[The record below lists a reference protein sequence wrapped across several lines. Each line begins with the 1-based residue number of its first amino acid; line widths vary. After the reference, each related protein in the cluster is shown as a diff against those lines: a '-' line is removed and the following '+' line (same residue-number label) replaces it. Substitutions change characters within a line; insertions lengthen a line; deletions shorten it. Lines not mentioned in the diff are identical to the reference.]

1 MPAGITTIT
10 LSGTYLRGNLTPAA
24 GSVTFVPSTTVADPS
39 GPAIVATGIV
49 SCPLDATGSFS
60 TTLAATDDVATSPS
74 GWLYTVVEQID
85 GTVRSYQI
93 TLPHAAPTV
102 NIASLSPAST
112 VPLSFSYAT
121 TAQLLAKID
130 RTGDTM
136 TGPLTLAG
144 APTTS
149 LQAATKAYVDALGAG
164 PFLPLAG
171 GTLTGPLVISGSTAT
186 VPTVYGSSAS
196 GGNLQ
201 LTSTSNATKG
211 FIYLGAGAAWD
222 GVNSRLGV
230 GTQAPGYTLDVQ
242 RSASG
247 IAASITRSATTD
259 TTSVL
264 QLGAPDTSAGA
275 ALGLLVT
282 GDTVHRFGAQVDGK
296 LSWGAG
302 GSSARDTNLYRS
314 ASGTLKTDG
323 ALVVA
328 GRISGPQV
336 LTAFSNATTGIAAS
350 DTDITGATITF
361 TTTKTNTLVLVVGT
375 FDFSI
380 ATGATGLIQGKLVVD
395 SSNQSSVATAV
406 FPTSSGRGTVCQ
418 TWVITLATAASHTL
432 KLRAINGTGQTVNSN
447 SNSSIS
453 LAVFDF

>member
-1 MPAGITTIT
+1 MPPGITSIT
-10 LSGTYLRGNLTPAA
+10 LSGTYLRGNLAPAT
-24 GSVTFVPSTTVADPS
+24 GYVTFVPSVAVSDPS
-39 GPAIVATGIV
+39 GPAILATSTV
-49 SCPLDATGSFS
+49 TVPLDATGSFT

-102 NIASLSPAST
+102 NIASLSPAAT

-149 LQAATKAYVDALGAG
+149 LQAATKAYVDALGVG

-171 GTLTGPLVISGSTAT
+171 GSLTGPLVISGSNAT
-186 VPTVYGSSAS
+186 IPTLFGSSAS
-196 GGNLQ
+196 GGSLQ

-211 FIYLGAGAAWD
+211 FIYLGTGAAWD
-222 GVNSRLGV
+222 GANSRLGV
-230 GTQAPGYTLDVQ
+230 GTQAPGFLLDVQ
-242 RSASG
+242 S
-247 IAASITRSATTD
+247 AASAQTGQVKRTAAGQSSAVLALLDGD
-259 TTSVL
+259 TTSAQSLSV
-264 QLGAPDTSAGA
+264 G
-275 ALGLLVT
+275 VV
-282 GDTVHRFGAQVDGK
+282 GDTVTRFASSAGGI

-302 GSSARDTNLYRS
+302 GGAARDTNLYRS
-314 ASGTLKTDG
+314 AAATLKTDSS
-323 ALVVA
+323 LVVG
-328 GRISGPQV
+328 GRITGPQV
-336 LTAFSNATTGIAAS
+336 LTAFSNTTTGIAAS
-350 DTDITGATITF
+350 DTDITSATLTF
-361 TTTKTNTLVLVVGT
+361 TTTKTNTLVLVVGS

-395 SSNQSSVATAV
+395 GTNQTTVAAAV
-406 FPTSSGRGTVCQ
+406 FPTTSGRASVCQ

-453 LAVFDF
+453 VAVFDF